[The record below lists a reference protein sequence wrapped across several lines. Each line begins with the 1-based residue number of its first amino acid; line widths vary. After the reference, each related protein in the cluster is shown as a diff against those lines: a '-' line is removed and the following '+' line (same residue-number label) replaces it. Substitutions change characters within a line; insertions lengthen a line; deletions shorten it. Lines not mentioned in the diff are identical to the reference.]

1 MFVHFNKSQQ
11 YWQYWQSVFDRNLI
25 KCLLNTQSLKSKL
38 PNLPNTESPAIWD
51 DMVQKMKAQVQ
62 TDLEYTDSVEPGDLL
77 KAVPAL
83 TWEEVRTD
91 VTTDTFTKTTYSQ
104 KCEENKNKLQKSV
117 TQKFV
122 ADLDVDAKMN
132 TRFLSMGSSNP
143 YII

>member
-1 MFVHFNKSQQ
+1 M
-11 YWQYWQSVFDRNLI
+11 
-25 KCLLNTQSLKSKL
+25 
-38 PNLPNTESPAIWD
+38 ESPAIWD
-51 DMVQKMKAQVQ
+51 DMVQKMKAKVQ
-62 TDLEYTDSVEPGDLL
+62 TDLEYTDSVQPGDLL

-83 TWEEVRTD
+83 TWEEVRTK
-91 VTTDTFTKTTYSQ
+91 VTTDTFTETTYSQ
-104 KCEENKNKLQKSV
+104 KCEENKKKLQKSV